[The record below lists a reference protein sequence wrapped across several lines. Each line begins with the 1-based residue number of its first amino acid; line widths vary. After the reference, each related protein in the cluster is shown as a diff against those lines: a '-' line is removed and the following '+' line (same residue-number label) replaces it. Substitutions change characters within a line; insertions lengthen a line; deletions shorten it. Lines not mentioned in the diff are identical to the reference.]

1 MLPKF
6 SHVRPDTL
14 HEALAVLDQNDARIH
29 GGGTDLI
36 GCLRDE
42 VFSTGTVVSLGAIE
56 ELKGIEWYGPPAHTA
71 AEGVEVVERH
81 GGGLRLGA
89 MTTIAEI
96 ADDDTI
102 AEHFTA
108 LHDAAS
114 VVASPQLRNQGT
126 IAGNLC
132 QKPRCWYYRG
142 HFHCLRKGGDLCYAF
157 DGENQNHCIF
167 GGDMCYIVH
176 PSDTAPALA
185 ALGAMCRVA
194 GPSTT
199 RSVPVS
205 RLHVPPSEDP
215 QRETVLEPGE
225 IITEI
230 RLPHPPEPG
239 RRSSYRKIRSR
250 NAWDFALAGVAL
262 SLVFD
267 GETVTSA
274 RVFLSGAAPVPW
286 RAHGVE
292 AAITGKVLDGPTIAA
307 AAEASVE
314 GAEPLSG
321 NGYKI
326 DLFKGLVTEQLE
338 AIRET

>member
-6 SHVRPDTL
+6 SHIRPESL
-14 HEALAVLDQNDARIH
+14 REASAVLADTDSMIH

-36 GCLRDE
+36 GCLRDR
-42 VFSTGTVVSLGAIE
+42 VFATGTVVSLGAID
-56 ELKGIEWYGPPAHTA
+56 ELTGIATTA
-71 AEGVEVVERH
+71 D
-81 GGGLRLGA
+81 GGFRIGA

-96 ADDDTI
+96 AAHDGI
-102 AEHFTA
+102 RASHRA
-108 LHDAAS
+108 LADAAG

-142 HFHCLRKGGDLCYAF
+142 DFHCLRKGGEMCYAVE
-157 DGENQNHCIF
+157 GENQLHCIF

-185 ALGAMCRVA
+185 ALGAICRVSGSSA
-194 GPSTT
+194 S
-199 RSVPVS
+199 RSVAVEK
-205 RLHVPPSEDP
+205 LHMPPSVDP
-215 QRETVLEPGE
+215 LRETVLEADE

-230 RLPHPPEPG
+230 IIPKAATGL
-239 RRSSYRKIRSR
+239 RSSYRKVRSR

-262 SLVFD
+262 ALVFD
-267 GETVTSA
+267 GDMVSEA

-286 RAHGVE
+286 RAAGVE
-292 AAITGKVLDGPTIAA
+292 SAIVGKPLDGPTIAD
-307 AAEASVE
+307 AAEAAVA

-321 NGYKI
+321 NSYKI
-326 DLFKGLVTEQLE
+326 ELFKGLVTEQLE
-338 AIRET
+338 AIAGA